1 MTERDTTPVPA
12 FADADRLDRDG
23 YALLRGAIPAEMIA
37 GLQATFDAGVLPN
50 HEWPVPRGADW
61 RHALL
66 DTEPAIQDVC
76 RLPGVLSAVGALIGE
91 RFFLAQVEGRE
102 PLPGGGHQA
111 LHRDFSAQRPGDTA
125 LAIVF
130 LDDYGP
136 ANGATRVVPGSHRLA
151 SFDFN
156 DTSGAIQLSGKA
168 GDILVFTADLV
179 HAGSLNVTG
188 GRRRSLLMSFFAA
201 PIYESHLATARLRNI
216 RMPAAWFDPTA
227 GEDQFG
233 ATSSLS
239 TG

>member
-1 MTERDTTPVPA
+1 MTERDAMPVPA
-12 FADADRLDRDG
+12 FGDRDALERDG
-23 YALLRGAIPAEMIA
+23 FVLLRGAIPAEAIP

-50 HEWPVPRGADW
+50 HDWPVPRGADW

-66 DTEPAIQDVC
+66 DTEPGVQAVC
-76 RLPGVLSAVGALIGE
+76 RLPAVLAAVGALIGE

-102 PLPGGGHQA
+102 PLPGGGHQG
-111 LHRDFSAQRPGDTA
+111 LHRDLSAQRPGDTA

-136 ANGATRVVPGSHRLA
+136 ANGATRVVPGSHPLA
-151 SFDFN
+151 SFDFS
-156 DTSGAIQLSGKA
+156 DTSRAVQLSGRA

-201 PIYESHLATARLRNI
+201 PVYESHLATAHLRNI
-216 RMPAAWFDPTA
+216 RMPAAWFDPPA
-227 GEDQFG
+227 SGPQRG
-233 ATSSLS
+233 ATSTLS